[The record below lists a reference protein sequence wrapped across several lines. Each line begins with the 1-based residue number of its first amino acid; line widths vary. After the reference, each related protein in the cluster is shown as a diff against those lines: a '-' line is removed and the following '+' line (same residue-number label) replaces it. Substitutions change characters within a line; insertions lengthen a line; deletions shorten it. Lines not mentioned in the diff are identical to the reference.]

1 MARITLE
8 IPDELWEKLEP
19 MSDRLPELLAMS
31 LERPPLPARIYQY
44 ILDFIVSKPTPEEI
58 IAFRPT
64 AEMEERL
71 RVLLERSKGGKIT
84 VAESKELDEYERIQ
98 HLMIMLKAGV
108 FSQLAS

>member
-1 MARITLE
+1 VARITLE

-19 MSDRLPELLAMS
+19 MSDRLPELLAMT
-31 LERPPLPARIYQY
+31 LEQPPLPARIYQY
-44 ILDFIVSKPTPEEI
+44 ILDFLVSKPTPEEI

-64 AEMEERL
+64 SEMEERL
-71 RVLLERSKGGKIT
+71 RMLLERSKGGKIT
-84 VAESKELDEYERIQ
+84 AAESQELDEYERIQ

>member
-1 MARITLE
+1 MGKVGT
-8 IPDELWEKLEP
+8 DERSPSRTFSVEFRATP
-19 MSDRLPELLAMS
+19 T
-31 LERPPLPARIYQY
+31 PARIYQY

-64 AEMEERL
+64 PEMEERL
-71 RVLLERSKGGKIT
+71 KSLLERSKVGKIT
-84 VAESKELDEYERIQ
+84 AAESKELDEYERIQ

>member
-31 LERPPLPARIYQY
+31 LEQAPLPARIYQY